1 MSGYYV
7 GPFGRILPVPEDSS
21 ALEDAQDD
29 ASLPKRLTNYHL
41 PPPRKPVALQ
51 FGSDTTLGP
60 PESIDSSDSAMNRV
74 PSQDNGSRHQP
85 QDTLPSVSQIL
96 TPASFPGTPSPSYPY
111 AGRGNSPLNSAGTH
125 RSPIGE
131 TYDRT
136 TQQAGYSNHGLV
148 SDARTGSVPESID
161 TSYGHKQY
169 TSYNRDQLPPL
180 SQVGLDPASLRAQ
193 HFREYA
199 RNSSDAPLA
208 RYHQGQLPYLREL
221 SNSEISS
228 ASNPSSFTGET
239 SLRSGSPT
247 GQNQLRVAHVVDERV
262 IEGEGL
268 CYIYSDGSHCPKLI
282 DGELVNSNWGITKA
296 GKPRKRLAQACI
308 TCRDKKIKCIPNTP
322 KCEQCQ
328 KSGRECRFE
337 NAPRGNQAAKNSQ
350 QSARSSADPMGH
362 DLSSISH
369 GQSAAYVA
377 SGYSNSGM
385 SLGGIVDMSPT
396 PGRSQDPGPL
406 MHEAAGRGPGFDRPL
421 KRRRRAS
428 TNPIGAAGEDSKPE
442 KDRARASDSYG
453 MSDILS
459 EMAAMDMHDPTLSE
473 WETDPYQ
480 TDPESTMHY
489 VDLYFRWLRFCPNK
503 SPDDK
508 MLLYAMLAMGA
519 IFSTKKEQRTDA
531 MRFARIARHAVE
543 KSQNQPTLHLAQTR
557 IILGMW
563 HFTIGASATASD
575 FTGSAMRTICG
586 LKLNVEHAG
595 PSAKGSREWEQ
606 FFEEET
612 LMECQR
618 RTFWAAFLMDRHT
631 SLPIHSPTVLKPQDI
646 FLRLP
651 LRSDW
656 YENQK
661 WATMPYFEN
670 GIIPADPSLPEE
682 RGALDPMAFL
692 VEISAVWGD
701 VLENAYRSSYI
712 SSANYPKHFE
722 EFYESTIKRADK
734 WIASL
739 PSYFT
744 YSAGNMQRSI
754 QAGQTD
760 VFASVH
766 ILYHATMMRLNRHTR
781 CDDIPEAIT
790 QRNARRSHYHCVEIL
805 RIALDLRHLLD
816 TNQTEGPT
824 TPSAAPRNTFSTP
837 LTGNA
842 IISAT
847 DVLSA
852 AGYMRD
858 APYYLTLINA
868 GLDLITEVA
877 KFWHT
882 AREQLRVM
890 QPRVARITEAINTHA
905 KRGGDKLGFAVEGR
919 ALDVILID
927 RVMPTDERG
936 SSPGHGNN
944 PAAAKRGDLVY
955 ALSREAYFHALG
967 FTDISVERGDVLW
980 IPCPDDT
987 S

>member
-296 GKPRKRLAQACI
+296 
-308 TCRDKKIKCIPNTP
+308 
-322 KCEQCQ
+322 
-328 KSGRECRFE
+328 
-337 NAPRGNQAAKNSQ
+337 
-350 QSARSSADPMGH
+350 ARSSADPMGH

-489 VDLYFRWLRFCPNK
+489 VDLYF
-503 SPDDK
+503 
-508 MLLYAMLAMGA
+508 
-519 IFSTKKEQRTDA
+519 
-531 MRFARIARHAVE
+531 
-543 KSQNQPTLHLAQTR
+543 
-557 IILGMW
+557 
-563 HFTIGASATASD
+563 
-575 FTGSAMRTICG
+575 
-586 LKLNVEHAG
+586 
-595 PSAKGSREWEQ
+595 
-606 FFEEET
+606 
-612 LMECQR
+612 
-618 RTFWAAFLMDRHT
+618 
-631 SLPIHSPTVLKPQDI
+631 
-646 FLRLP
+646 
-651 LRSDW
+651 RSDW